1 MRSQNG
7 PGGNMKEELKLQIDD
22 TIKNSKEKNVWKV
35 YEECKKIIKDS
46 PRYIEE
52 LNYIIDKLKI

>member
-1 MRSQNG
+1 MNA
-7 PGGNMKEELKLQIDD
+7 ELKLQIDG

-46 PRYIEE
+46 PKYIEE